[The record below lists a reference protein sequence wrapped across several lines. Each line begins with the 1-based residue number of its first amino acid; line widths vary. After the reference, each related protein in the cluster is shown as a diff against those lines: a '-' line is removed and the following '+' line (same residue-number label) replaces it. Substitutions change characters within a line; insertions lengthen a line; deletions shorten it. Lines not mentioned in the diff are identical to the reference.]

1 MGFNKFV
8 KTLLLSFAVAVLAA
22 TPVHANLVSAK
33 IGGGG
38 PPAGWSYVQSL
49 SVACTGSTTCATTL
63 TGTTAGNFLVVTL
76 ANVLF
81 GATPVTVTSV
91 TTNSTPST
99 CTHATG
105 TANPYDNAG
114 FDSLTTDIYYC
125 PNIAGGSITV
135 TGHLSGSPGVAAW
148 NLVSEFSP
156 GTSGAGAD
164 VGIGN
169 TGVLIN
175 GGATT
180 ISTATN
186 GNLTQN
192 NQLVISIATH
202 DNSPGTV
209 SAGGGQTVINA
220 DFPAVSYLIGG
231 TSGSPV
237 TQSYSWTTNNATF
250 IMSIAAFSHP

>member
-1 MGFNKFV
+1 MGV

-22 TPVHANLVSAK
+22 GSVQANMVAAPT
-33 IGGGG
+33 GGGG

-91 TTNSTPST
+91 TTNSTPAT

-169 TGVLIN
+169 TGVLTN

-192 NQLVISIATH
+192 NQLIISIATH

-209 SAGGGQTVINA
+209 SAGGGQTVINS